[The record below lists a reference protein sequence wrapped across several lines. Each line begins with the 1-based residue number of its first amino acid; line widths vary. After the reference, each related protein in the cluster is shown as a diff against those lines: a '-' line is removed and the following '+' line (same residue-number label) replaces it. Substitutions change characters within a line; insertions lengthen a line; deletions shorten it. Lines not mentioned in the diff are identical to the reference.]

1 MRWRRRYINERSE
14 AYVEVLC
21 IYIYIWHE
29 MQKHDVRHTE
39 KVKLKEVDGQK
50 G

>member
-1 MRWRRRYINERSE
+1 MRRMLKCC
-14 AYVEVLC
+14 V
-21 IYIYIWHE
+21 YIWHE

-39 KVKLKEVDGQK
+39 KVKLEEVDGQK